1 MIRRVAAADVR
12 RLRHLVLRPNQPF
25 EETRY
30 PADDDRATVHFA
42 AFAGERL
49 VGVASLYREDRPGAG
64 PEAADADGWRLR
76 GMAAGWRLRGMAT
89 DPAVRGQGHGRALLA
104 ACVEHVAGA
113 EGGELWCN
121 ARLVAVPFYRAAG
134 FEVVGDE
141 FDIPGIGPHYV
152 MRRFVPS
159 AG

>member
-1 MIRRVAAADVR
+1 MIRRVTAADVR
-12 RLRHLVLRPNQPF
+12 PLRHLVLRPNQPF
-25 EETRY
+25 EQTRY
-30 PADDDRATVHFA
+30 PGDDHPDTVHFG
-42 AFAGERL
+42 AFAGDRL

-64 PEAADADGWRLR
+64 PEATGWRLR

-89 DPAVRGQGHGRALLA
+89 DPEARGRGHGRRLLSA
-104 ACVEHVAGA
+104 SVDHVAA
-113 EGGELWCN
+113 AQGGELWCN

-134 FEVVGDE
+134 FEVVGGE

>member
-12 RLRHLVLRPNQPF
+12 PLRHLVLRPNQPF
-25 EETRY
+25 DQTRY
-30 PADDDRATVHFA
+30 PGDDDRATAHFA
-42 AFAGERL
+42 AFAGDRL
-49 VGVASLYREDRPGAG
+49 VGVASLYREARPGAG
-64 PEAADADGWRLR
+64 PKGADADGWRLR
-76 GMAAGWRLRGMAT
+76 GMAT
-89 DPAVRGQGHGRALLA
+89 DPTVRGQGHGRALLA

-141 FDIPGIGPHYV
+141 FDIPGIGAHYV